1 MNLIVKWMQ
10 ESYFDICHFWWK
22 SPLSFVCFGLFFIF
36 MHFSYST
43 SIHDSLTIEL
53 SLEMNQQNFWIW
65 WYFKLN
71 WVKQYWT
78 FSSSE
83 ICISLPSSLMQREMW
98 ARQMVQIGRKLKDP
112 KIDLKSTNGLNGQEI
127 CHHFLIIFI
136 LVLISSSK

>member
-1 MNLIVKWMQ
+1 MNIPEKLILNYPLNWILSWNEWINHILNRCLPFLM
-10 ESYFDICHFWWK
+10 K
-22 SPLSFVCFGLFFIF
+22 SPLFLSIFDTFWAIFGP
-36 MHFSYST
+36 FSYST

-112 KIDLKSTNGLNGQEI
+112 KIDLESTNG
-127 CHHFLIIFI
+127 
-136 LVLISSSK
+136 